1 MSTKNVNKNA
11 EKTQSMYTKVYTDRS
26 VLLTREN
33 VSVGVYIVL
42 YMLKKERSLRY
53 VTLRVSNWHVLS
65 F

>member
-11 EKTQSMYTKVYTDRS
+11 EKTQSIYTKVYTDRS

-33 VSVGVYIVL
+33 VSVGLYIVL
-42 YMLKKERSLRY
+42 HMLKKERSLRY